1 MLLAFY
7 KVDNSLG
14 YERHSFDDIYDK
26 PQEIKDMLCGL
37 PDDELRVYDMDNS
50 YDVDDLKEDY
60 NDEILD
66 NGWWCIVIND

>member
-14 YERHSFDDIYDK
+14 YERHSFDDIHDK

-37 PDDELRVYDMDNS
+37 SDDELRVYDMNNI

-66 NGWWCIVIND
+66 NGWGGIVIND